1 MAWWLPFQHQTQN
14 LPDIYLVPIAAFM
27 WHPQKL
33 QFFVKIVKN
42 GAIANVLELKMI
54 TYATIQMLFQ
64 IGIAS
69 TAYKLFL
76 NKYTILKYVWLL

>member
-1 MAWWLPFQHQTQN
+1 MAWLYAFQHPTPI
-14 LPDIYLVPIAAFM
+14 LPDFYLALIAAST
-27 WHPQKL
+27 WQPRKPV
-33 QFFVKIVKN
+33 FVVFIVKN